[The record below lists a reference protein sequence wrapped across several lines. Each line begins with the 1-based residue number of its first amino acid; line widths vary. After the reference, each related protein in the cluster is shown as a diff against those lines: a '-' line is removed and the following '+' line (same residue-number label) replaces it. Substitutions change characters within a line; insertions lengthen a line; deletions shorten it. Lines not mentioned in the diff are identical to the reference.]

1 MEENKNNKNGNLED
15 IMIDGG
21 GGQKQLKKILMI
33 IALVI
38 VVLIVAIAVT
48 KLVIGSEEEKQ
59 NNQQQEAP
67 VQAPEASQE
76 SQALFEEVPIDEES
90 QQADED
96 LDNMINE
103 LRQQRGNGTQQAAA
117 PQQDAP
123 EPVEPQQDEEKQ
135 EKQQETQQASQEQ
148 PEQEPEQEPEHD
160 PYDVKEGYWYI
171 QVGSFERLSPNE
183 AFLKEIEDK
192 GYKYYYYRT
201 EVNGKQYTKVVLG
214 GYESKDEAS
223 AHRKRIRDEIN
234 EGAFLLRVQNA
245 Q

>member
-1 MEENKNNKNGNLED
+1 MMEENKNNKNGNLED

-59 NNQQQEAP
+59 NSQQQEAP

-103 LRQQRGNGTQQAAA
+103 LRQQRDNGTQQAAA
-117 PQQDAP
+117 PQKDAP
-123 EPVEPQQDEEKQ
+123 QPAEPQQEQQEE
-135 EKQQETQQASQEQ
+135 QETQQQ
-148 PEQEPEQEPEHD
+148 PEQKQDEQEQEHD
-160 PYDVKEGYWYI
+160 PYDVKEGHWYI